1 MTIKLAHVNRDY
13 FSEIVELHM
22 QALNIGFMPQVG
34 KSLVTRYY
42 EKIFEMQDKNQACAH
57 GAFCENQL
65 IGFIFNLK
73 KPILLYS
80 CLDSK
85 EILKIFWLVVRKPSY
100 LVVLLLGLL
109 VSTKWKSSLQ
119 SNLFEISSI
128 AVNEK
133 FRGLGVGKSL
143 VQISSQW
150 AKSSGADGIYTFTH
164 NKELADFYRLNYGAT
179 VMGEVNLIKY
189 RSQIVIWGL

>member
-1 MTIKLAHVNRDY
+1 MTIRLAHVNRDH

-22 QALNIGFMPQVG
+22 DALSIGIMPQVG
-34 KSLVTRYY
+34 KSLVIRYY
-42 EKIFEMQDKNQACAH
+42 KKIFEMQDTDQAYGH

-73 KPILLYS
+73 KPVLLYS
-80 CLDSK
+80 CLGLK
-85 EILKIFWLVVRKPSY
+85 EILKILWVIVSKPGY
-100 LVVLLLGLL
+100 LVVLLLGLY
-109 VSTKWKSSLQ
+109 VSAKWRSTLH

-128 AVNEK
+128 AVSEK

-143 VQISSQW
+143 VRISNQW

-164 NKELADFYRLNYGAT
+164 NKELADFYCLNYDAT

-189 RSQIVIWGL
+189 RSQIVIWRV